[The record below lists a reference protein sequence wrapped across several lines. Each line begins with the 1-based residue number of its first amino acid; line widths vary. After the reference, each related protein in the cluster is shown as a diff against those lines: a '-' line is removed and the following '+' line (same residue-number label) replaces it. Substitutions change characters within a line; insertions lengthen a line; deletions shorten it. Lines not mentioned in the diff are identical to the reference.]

1 MKIRMP
7 VRMGEHLTMKGLKVV
22 LLTLSAVLLAA
33 SAVSQ
38 VSVYDTSDDLRRV
51 PIPPVDRS
59 HIPALVIQGAT
70 LLDGYGKAVVG
81 DSVIVMRGDRIV
93 SAGPRASVTVPSD
106 VGRVIDAKGLWVMP
120 GMIDLHCHLTSQ
132 RGTNIGAYPD
142 TDAAAAIRGSQIAL
156 SAVDSGITTLRDP
169 ATTGDVAL
177 RLKEAVARGII
188 LGPRIFWAGAMIA
201 SSGGHGDEATSTAT
215 GRWKPNVPN
224 TRTYTA
230 DGPWEWR
237 KAVREQIRRQVDW
250 IKVSSPFTKEEIT
263 AAVDEAHREGM
274 RVAIDSFGEYT
285 DWAIEAGV
293 DSVEH
298 TLNMPDDEV
307 ALLAKHK
314 TAFDP
319 TLVAFHTLLTRGYPT
334 AGIVPGAFYYTFSR
348 RYPLNFPDNL
358 KKVGEAY
365 RAGVRIGVGTDIA
378 FETEIL
384 YPDSY
389 FKELGFL
396 HEAGMPVAA
405 VLASATR
412 VGADILGMSDKLGT
426 IEAGKIADV
435 ILLTKDPQL
444 DLANL
449 RELRYVVAG
458 GKVVVDKAAR

>member
-1 MKIRMP
+1 MTK
-7 VRMGEHLTMKGLKVV
+7 LTA
-22 LLTLSAVLLAA
+22 AVTGSILLAA
-33 SAVSQ
+33 SLAAAQTST
-38 VSVYDTSDDLRRV
+38 YDTSDDLRRV

-59 HIPALVIQGAT
+59 HIPALLIKGAT
-70 LLDGYGKAVVG
+70 LLDGYGKAPLLN
-81 DSVIVMRGDRIV
+81 SVIVMRGDRIV
-93 SAGPRASVTVPSD
+93 AAGAAATTTVPND
-106 VGRVIDAKGLWVMP
+106 VERTIDASGMWVMP

-142 TDAAAAIRGSQIAL
+142 SDAAAAIRGTQIAA
-156 SAVDSGITTLRDP
+156 SAVHAGITAIRDP
-169 ATTGDVAL
+169 ATTGDVSI
-177 RLKEAVARGII
+177 RLKEAVARGLIP
-188 LGPRIFWAGAMIA
+188 GPRIFWAGAMIA
-201 SSGGHGDEATSTAT
+201 TTGGHGDEATGTAT

-230 DGPWEWR
+230 NGPWEWR
-237 KAVREQIRRQVDW
+237 EAVRQQIRRQVDW

-263 AAVDEAHREGM
+263 AAIDEAHREGL

-298 TLNMPDDEV
+298 TLNMPADEV
-307 ALLAKHK
+307 SLLAKHK

-348 RYPLNFPDNL
+348 RYPLDFPSNL
-358 KKVGEAY
+358 ARVGEAY
-365 RAGVRIGVGTDIA
+365 KAGVRIGVGTDIA
-378 FETEIL
+378 FETEVL
-384 YPDSY
+384 YPESY

-396 HEAGMPVAA
+396 HQAGMPVKA

-412 VGADILGMSDKLGT
+412 VNADILGMGDKLGT
-426 IEAGKIADV
+426 IETGKIADL
-435 ILLTKDPQL
+435 ILLGKNPEA

-449 RELRYVVAG
+449 RDLRYVVAA
-458 GKVVVDKAAR
+458 GKVILAAGSAP

>member
-1 MKIRMP
+1 M
-7 VRMGEHLTMKGLKVV
+7 VRRIATALGLI
-22 LLTLSAVLLAA
+22 LLAGPLA
-33 SAVSQ
+33 FAQ
-38 VSVYDTSDDLRRV
+38 RSVYDTSDDLRRV
-51 PIPPVDRS
+51 PIPPTDRS
-59 HIPALVIQGAT
+59 HIPALVIRGAI
-70 LLDGYGKAVVG
+70 LLDGYGKAPLAN
-81 DSVIVMRGDRIV
+81 SVIVMRGDRIV
-93 SAGPRASVTVPSD
+93 AAGSANSVTVPGD
-106 VGRVIDAKGLWVMP
+106 VARTIDATGLWAMP

-142 TDAAAAIRGSQIAL
+142 TDAAAAIRGTQIAA
-156 SAVDSGITTLRDP
+156 SAVRAGITAMRDP

-177 RLKEAVARGII
+177 RLKEAVARGLIP
-188 LGPRIFWAGAMIA
+188 GPRIFWAGAMIA
-201 SSGGHGDEATSTAT
+201 ITGGHGDEATGTAT

-230 DGPWEWR
+230 NGPWEWR
-237 KAVREQIRRQVDW
+237 QAVREQIRRQVDW
-250 IKVSSPFTKEEIT
+250 IKVSSPFTKEEIS
-263 AAVDEAHREGM
+263 AAVDEAHREGL

-298 TLNMPDDEV
+298 TLNMPADEV
-307 ALLAKHK
+307 TLLAKHK

-319 TLVAFHTLLTRGYPT
+319 TLIAFHTLLTRGYPT

-348 RYPLNFPDNL
+348 RYPLDFQENL
-358 KKVGEAY
+358 HRVEEAY

-378 FETEIL
+378 FETDVL
-384 YPDSY
+384 YPDAY

-396 HEAGMPVAA
+396 HQAGMPVKA

-412 VGADILGMSDKLGT
+412 VGADILGMGDRLGT

-435 ILLTKDPQL
+435 VLTGKDPEA

-449 RELRYVVAG
+449 RDLRYVVAG
-458 GKVVVDKAAR
+458 GKVVVGPGS